1 MTRSHLEQS
10 VLALLRKQA
19 LSGSTRDV
27 ALDEPL
33 AELGLDSLGLL
44 SFLIA
49 LEKTHG
55 VEMPEDL
62 WTANP
67 RLTLADL
74 VDLVEAAGPG
84 VTAHASPPET
94 SPPTGADARLDAI
107 RTHRPVQR
115 LLRGGLR
122 RLKRLVR
129 PVYRFEGRL
138 FLERRL
144 DQGPLPVFTTPL
156 ALVLRAASREEAA
169 SIDVPWGPSRANRDR
184 WLRSSNICLTAWHA
198 GALVG
203 IDWIAATG
211 EDEAVTGLRLRLRPG
226 TCFGLG
232 LDEDPAFEGRGV
244 GLSLLAYSLA
254 EARRRGFARQVTMVA
269 THNVRMLTASLQLMG
284 FHVFGESRTIS
295 IFRRPSTRWRIH
307 GVAGRGQEVEL

>member
-1 MTRSHLEQS
+1 MSRGELERS

-19 LSGSTRDV
+19 LSGSTREV

-33 AELGLDSLGLL
+33 GELGLDSLGLL
-44 SFLIA
+44 SFLVA
-49 LEKTHG
+49 LEKVHD

-67 RLTLADL
+67 RLTIANL

-84 VTAHASPPET
+84 AVGASDPEE
-94 SPPTGADARLDAI
+94 PRAPAGADARVDAL
-107 RTHRPVQR
+107 RAHRPLQR
-115 LLRGGLR
+115 LVRGGMR
-122 RLKRLVR
+122 RFKRLLR
-129 PVYRFEGRL
+129 PVYRFEGRV
-138 FLERRL
+138 FLERPL
-144 DQGPLPVFTTPL
+144 DAGPLPSSPTAL
-156 ALVLRAASREEAA
+156 ELVLREASKDEAS

-184 WLRSSNICLTAWHA
+184 WVRSGNVCLTAWHA

-211 EDEAVTGLRLRLRPG
+211 EDEAVTGLRLRVRPG

-254 EARRRGFARQVTMVA
+254 ESRRRGFTRQVTMVA

-284 FHVFGESRTIS
+284 FQVFGESRTIS
-295 IFRRPSTRWRIH
+295 IFRRPRTRWRIH
-307 GVAGRGQEVEL
+307 GTAGRGQEVLL